1 MEGNNVEEKETE
13 RDIETERNKEIERE
27 KEWDRERARD
37 GEWERKREREIQNL
51 QSVFYF
57 ISWIWSIFLIN
68 CFWDYVTFV
77 KILSKICLRNRAFS

>member
-27 KEWDRERARD
+27 KEWDRERESE
-37 GEWERKREREIQNL
+37 GERENQNL
-51 QSVFYF
+51 QSVFNF